1 MKPFARNLWWLALGT
16 LIYAGVIMWLL
27 ERNDNEVLENRSI
40 CSQIVMSIWYC
51 FGNIVGYGA
60 DFNTRTSPGRLF
72 TASLYILGLILVA
85 SYTANLASQLTIA
98 KSTGIIS
105 GIDDIKNGKIPFNRI
120 GVIVQTA
127 VEDYYLR
134 EISNGAPNYYRL
146 YTDTEMYNSKS
157 EGLIDASFMDS
168 GTAEY
173 VTNNIYCNLTLVGND
188 FNQDIFGIV
197 ISQEWIYAQD
207 LDVTILSLRESGEL
221 DRLREKWFQ
230 RKICPDSVVQS
241 DEIGVEAICGLF
253 LVFGIAS
260 ILSLL
265 LFVWKKRHNVKSYF
279 YKLMHK
285 QEFPVETRA
294 AEIRPS
300 NESFERPQAP
310 QHTSIDLCFF

>member
-265 LFVWKKRHNVKSYF
+265 LFVWKKRHN
-279 YKLMHK
+279 
-285 QEFPVETRA
+285 
-294 AEIRPS
+294 
-300 NESFERPQAP
+300 
-310 QHTSIDLCFF
+310 